1 MEILFSLIDF
11 LIILVGIAI
20 PLALLCVCLPVI
32 YFVASIAWSLIM
44 DKLHPKPEPPP
55 PRPAILLSPGPF
67 YLKDLPS
74 SAQHRIFCLLPY
86 DSDADVDFDEFT
98 MTFLRRMFRSSPF
111 VVEQFKYCCDDNRFL
126 PKDESYVIEFQQKGG
141 QLFSPDERT
150 VFAVTTPHLPRLYEF
165 IDQMDQDFFWYELF
179 ELPFPLSSGQL
190 SDPTFDIQSV
200 NFTCH
205 IYINLEPG
213 HKCIQIE
220 TQRSFSSF
228 IAFLWEICRQMD
240 RELVL
245 SPKTPKSTDK
255 NNAAQS

>member
-1 MEILFSLIDF
+1 M
-11 LIILVGIAI
+11 
-20 PLALLCVCLPVI
+20 
-32 YFVASIAWSLIM
+32 
-44 DKLHPKPEPPP
+44 
-55 PRPAILLSPGPF
+55 
-67 YLKDLPS
+67 
-74 SAQHRIFCLLPY
+74 
-86 DSDADVDFDEFT
+86 
-98 MTFLRRMFRSSPF
+98 
-111 VVEQFKYCCDDNRFL
+111 
-126 PKDESYVIEFQQKGG
+126 
-141 QLFSPDERT
+141 
-150 VFAVTTPHLPRLYEF
+150 FAVTTPHLPRLYEF